1 MGTWHNTTERRA
13 DYRLA
18 LIPRRDTQGAY
29 KGYKNWIEKDIR
41 RLVKT
46 AGGLVMALEMHN
58 NHVYMRFVLPTDTDI
73 KTFVSW
79 LKRQSAYML
88 QQRLDHAGFDRH
100 IAGFWSEGH
109 YIDQSD
115 GNRRALVDF
124 VYNELLDAQQRADIE
139 AYSRKEAAT

>member
-1 MGTWHNTTERRA
+1 MGTRHNTTERRA

-29 KGYKNWIEKDIR
+29 KGFKNWIEKDIR
-41 RLVKT
+41 RLVKA
-46 AGGLVMALEMHN
+46 AGGLVVALEMHS
-58 NHVYMRFVLPTDTDI
+58 NHVYMHVVLPTGTNI
-73 KTFVSW
+73 QAFVLW

-88 QQRLDHAGFDRH
+88 QQRLDHAGFDRR

-109 YIDQSD
+109 YIDQKD

-139 AYSRKEAAT
+139 AYSRKETAT